1 MGRYID
7 WYLVELEGCLE
18 GKLRPDRANDLVCQA
33 EAHLVE
39 ASDQLRAKGMVEKA
53 SELAAI
59 QKFGRAQKIADEATG
74 GRRVSQVF
82 AKLAMFG
89 SFAAFTGL
97 APLSLL
103 RLGPSD
109 WFVQTYLWICAAV
122 FFIAAMFV
130 KRVPWRELTALG
142 VTAWL
147 ALSLWSGRVY
157 PAGSDVNRTL
167 LPGQEQSLTML
178 LKAVSVESAQFD
190 ADRKQFGA
198 HPGHIVDLSENIVV
212 PFDASTDQLP
222 SEPISYADKVV
233 ERFIL
238 GGDPYDFPAGL
249 NYAKPWRGSPG
260 YPVSVYYD
268 STKSL
273 LDAKAGWKESV
284 SLAQRLN
291 ESRRELESDTAML
304 KAQIASTSWQS
315 AISHAPS
322 SILVAA
328 IWLAGALLLA
338 FFGTLLPRLTLDR
351 SRVHR
356 QLA

>member
-142 VTAWL
+142 VTGL
-147 ALSLWSGRVY
+147 ARPQPLVWQGLPSRFRRESHPAPWSG
-157 PAGSDVNRTL
+157 A
-167 LPGQEQSLTML
+167 
-178 LKAVSVESAQFD
+178 ESYD
-190 ADRKQFGA
+190 AFEGCFRR
-198 HPGHIVDLSENIVV
+198 I
-212 PFDASTDQLP
+212 
-222 SEPISYADKVV
+222 
-233 ERFIL
+233 R
-238 GGDPYDFPAGL
+238 
-249 NYAKPWRGSPG
+249 
-260 YPVSVYYD
+260 PV
-268 STKSL
+268 
-273 LDAKAGWKESV
+273 
-284 SLAQRLN
+284 
-291 ESRRELESDTAML
+291 
-304 KAQIASTSWQS
+304 
-315 AISHAPS
+315 
-322 SILVAA
+322 
-328 IWLAGALLLA
+328 
-338 FFGTLLPRLTLDR
+338 
-351 SRVHR
+351 
-356 QLA
+356 